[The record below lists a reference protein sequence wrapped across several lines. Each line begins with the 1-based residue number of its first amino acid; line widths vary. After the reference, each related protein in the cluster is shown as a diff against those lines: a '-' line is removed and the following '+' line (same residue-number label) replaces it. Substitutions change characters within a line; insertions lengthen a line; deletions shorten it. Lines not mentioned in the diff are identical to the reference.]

1 MHFALIY
8 FNSSAHAEVN
18 SLHNFARVCRARA
31 RADVKKRSPVERTR
45 ADVLTHVACAS
56 PAEYVVRIPLPRSR
70 RLSSQQ
76 ANLPP
81 PRRLSSPLAV
91 FQPRETKDGF
101 FRTPPRNTLEPL
113 PVQHRVGDE
122 LTRSRLVCH
131 GATFCVSNFFCCSH
145 SASNR
150 RERAF
155 DVRGVRSTDRFRVS
169 YSRSFVQVDARG
181 IGVDASTRVHSRPL
195 DLFVI
200 CNNPL

>member
-8 FNSSAHAEVN
+8 FNSSARAEVN
-18 SLHNFARVCRARA
+18 SLHNFARVRRARA
-31 RADVKKRSPVERTR
+31 RADVKKRSPIDRSR
-45 ADVLTHVACAS
+45 ADVFTPCAS
-56 PAEYVVRIPLPRSR
+56 SPTEYVVRIPRPCSR

-155 DVRGVRSTDRFRVS
+155 DVRGGRSTDWFRVS

-181 IGVDASTRVHSRPL
+181 IGVDAST
-195 DLFVI
+195 
-200 CNNPL
+200 

>member
-8 FNSSAHAEVN
+8 FNSSARAEVN
-18 SLHNFARVCRARA
+18 SLHNFARVRRARA

-70 RLSSQQ
+70 RPSSQQ

-113 PVQHRVGDE
+113 PVQHRVCDE